1 MAISVLF
8 RNRSV
13 STTHWASR
21 ESLQRVALAL
31 GALGL
36 YLGVFLALED
46 NVGNGIESLIVLPV
60 IVIALL
66 WGWKAG
72 LAAGALG
79 FPLNLGLLVATGPES
94 PTALMEGGAA
104 ARHLLVLLIGGG
116 TGRIVELAE
125 ELKAQVYRRRSAQQS
140 LAREHAARGVLA
152 DIGKVIGSS
161 LDLTESFATFA
172 QLAGELVRYDRIMI
186 STVDLEAQTMTT
198 AYVSGD
204 RRTRTGQGDPLPL
217 SGSLAEA
224 SVMIDETVVVGGERP
239 WPAMSAEP
247 RELDGEMKSA
257 ICVPLRS
264 RGAPIGTLTLCSLN
278 ADFYGSDDI
287 AVADQIGA
295 QIGGAIGNARLHGEI
310 NRQLHERSVLAE
322 IGRILAETRSLE
334 EMLDALHEALKMNIR
349 FDHAHT
355 ASYDATRNRMK
366 IQKILGMEMAGVE
379 PGEEFPAT
387 ELPGFDEAESGVCS
401 CATEPEEHDPLT
413 MRLVMAGMRSWI
425 SVPLRSRD
433 RLVGLLVIAS
443 EAANVYDGETLEMM
457 REVASQVA
465 PAVDNA
471 IAMEMERSLF
481 SRLESQNWDLLQA
494 RATMEAAAKELES
507 KNQALEAANETRSN
521 FLSMVSHELRTPLTI
536 ITGFA
541 EYLSANVEETLT
553 DQQMRYVEVMQR
565 NGQHLSRLVDDLLDV
580 ARVESGRF
588 EMNRVQLDVGELV
601 LSVIK
606 DFEAVVAQK
615 SQRIRADISSAA
627 ARMSGDRER
636 LTQVISN
643 LIGNASKY
651 SDDESEI
658 ELKAW
663 TEGGWFLFEITDHG
677 IGISEDD
684 LSKIFHSFYRAP
696 ELKSQNVPG
705 TGLGLVIARSI
716 IEMHGGSVSVESD
729 YGVGSTFRLRLPLA
743 GAEAAERGGQA
754 A

>member
-1 MAISVLF
+1 M
-8 RNRSV
+8 
-13 STTHWASR
+13 
-21 ESLQRVALAL
+21 
-31 GALGL
+31 
-36 YLGVFLALED
+36 
-46 NVGNGIESLIVLPV
+46 
-60 IVIALL
+60 
-66 WGWKAG
+66 
-72 LAAGALG
+72 
-79 FPLNLGLLVATGPES
+79 
-94 PTALMEGGAA
+94 
-104 ARHLLVLLIGGG
+104 
-116 TGRIVELAE
+116 
-125 ELKAQVYRRRSAQQS
+125 KAQVYRRRSAQQS
-140 LAREHAARGVLA
+140 LAWEHAARGVLA

-161 LDLTESFATFA
+161 LDITESFATFA

-186 STVDLEAQTMTT
+186 STVDLGAQTITN

-204 RRTRTGQGDPLPL
+204 RRIRTGRGEPL
-217 SGSLAEA
+217 SLMGSLGEA
-224 SVMIDETVVVGGERP
+224 SIMVDETVVVGGERP
-239 WPAMSAEP
+239 WPAMSGEP
-247 RELDGEMKSA
+247 WELEGDMKSA

-264 RGAPIGTLTLCSLN
+264 RGAPIGTLTLCSSQ
-278 ADFYGSDDI
+278 ADFYSSDDI
-287 AVADQIGA
+287 TMADQIGA
-295 QIGGAIGNARLHGEI
+295 QIGGAIGNARLHLQI

-334 EMLDALHEALKMNIR
+334 EMLDALHEVLKMNFR
-349 FDHAHT
+349 FDHMHT
-355 ASYDATRNRMK
+355 ASYNATRNRMK
-366 IQKILGMEMAGVE
+366 ILQIHGMEIAGVG
-379 PGEEFPAT
+379 PGDEFPAA
-387 ELPGFDEAESGVCS
+387 ELPGLQEAESGVCS

-433 RLVGLLVIAS
+433 RLIGLLVITS
-443 EAANVYDGETLEMM
+443 EATNVYDGETLEMM

-471 IAMEMERSLF
+471 VAMGVERSLF

-507 KNQALEAANETRSN
+507 KNQALEAANETRTN
-521 FLSMVSHELRTPLTI
+521 FLSMISHELRTPLTI

-553 DQQMRYVEVMQR
+553 DQQMQYVEVMQR
-565 NGQHLSRLVDDLLDV
+565 NGQQLSRLVDDLLDV

-588 EMNRVQLDVGELV
+588 EMNRVQLDVGDLV
-601 LSVIK
+601 RSVIK

-615 SQRIRADISSAA
+615 SQRIHADVSSTA

-636 LTQVISN
+636 LTQVVSN
-643 LIGNASKY
+643 LIGNASRY

-658 ELKAW
+658 ELRAW
-663 TEGGWFLFEITDHG
+663 AEGGWYLFEVKDHG

-684 LSKIFHSFYRAP
+684 VSKIFHSFYRAP

-716 IEMHGGSVSVESD
+716 IEMHGGSVSVESE

-743 GAEAAERGGQA
+743 GAEAAERGGQGA
-754 A
+754 